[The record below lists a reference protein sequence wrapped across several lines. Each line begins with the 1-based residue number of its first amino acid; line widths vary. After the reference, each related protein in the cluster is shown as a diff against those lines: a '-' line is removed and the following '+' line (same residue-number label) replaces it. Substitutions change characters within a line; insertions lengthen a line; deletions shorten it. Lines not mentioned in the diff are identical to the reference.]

1 MWVLAMISL
10 YLKKVGRELSPTRRA
25 KCNKRKRPQ
34 KRATSFLCMYLV
46 SILKKTTRYCI
57 TMYYLWVVVRDYG
70 ACISSMTHQHGQY
83 ACWMSTGRKNG
94 LMLKHTH
101 ETQTRTSLFR
111 YTYLH
116 SFMYMWWMQSC
127 AEYGAS
133 LSAYTDLGCMRVLTC
148 QPSYLLFDLVRR
160 AKYNKRKGLK
170 TEQTKRLPVYLV
182 PTEKFGA
189 LKFRLQ

>member
-1 MWVLAMISL
+1 MSPGDDL
-10 YLKKVGRELSPTRRA
+10 YTWRLDEHRHPHGEPNVTSAKGPKKEQLIFYTY
-25 KCNKRKRPQ
+25 
-34 KRATSFLCMYLV
+34 MYLV

-116 SFMYMWWMQSC
+116 SFMYMWWLQSC

-133 LSAYTDLGCMRVLTC
+133 LSAYTDLGSMRVLTC

-160 AKYNKRKGLK
+160 AKYNKCKGLR
-170 TEQTKRLPVYLV
+170 T
-182 PTEKFGA
+182 
-189 LKFRLQ
+189 